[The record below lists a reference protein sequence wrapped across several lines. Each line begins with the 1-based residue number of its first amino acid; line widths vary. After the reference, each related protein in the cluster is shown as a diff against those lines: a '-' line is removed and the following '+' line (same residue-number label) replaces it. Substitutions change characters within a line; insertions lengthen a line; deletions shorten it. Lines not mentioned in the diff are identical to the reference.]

1 MYSINFTWNECLS
14 INYNIIHLIQ
24 CSVNQTKNSNSGV
37 ILQLSQVA
45 YWSRQKQDDKHFIGF
60 LSTVVSERIQ
70 TQKVV
75 NKFNCFFVF
84 FLLIVL
90 AILIIYNVQLA
101 NIQKKKKPNLALLF
115 YWALPFPVPRHRTLS
130 FRDLRIY
137 IDMNNQTS
145 LDDRSM
151 SLDERYMYVH
161 VILILFNLALLPFA

>member
-1 MYSINFTWNECLS
+1 MLIKQKILIPVWYYNYPRELSDQDKNKMINISLDFCRPSLPKGFK
-14 INYNIIHLIQ
+14 HKKLLI
-24 CSVNQTKNSNSGV
+24 SLT
-37 ILQLSQVA
+37 
-45 YWSRQKQDDKHFIGF
+45 GF
-60 LSTVVSERIQ
+60 FL
-70 TQKVV
+70 
-75 NKFNCFFVF
+75 
-84 FLLIVL
+84 FLLIAL

-101 NIQKKKKPNLALLF
+101 NIQKKQKNLALLL

-130 FRDLRIY
+130 FRDLKIY

>member
-1 MYSINFTWNECLS
+1 MLIKQKILIPVWYYNYPRELSDQDKNKMINISLDFCRPSLP
-14 INYNIIHLIQ
+14 
-24 CSVNQTKNSNSGV
+24 KGF
-37 ILQLSQVA
+37 
-45 YWSRQKQDDKHFIGF
+45 KHKKLFISLTGF
-60 LSTVVSERIQ
+60 FL
-70 TQKVV
+70 
-75 NKFNCFFVF
+75 

-101 NIQKKKKPNLALLF
+101 NIQKKKPNLALLF

-130 FRDLRIY
+130 FRDLKIY
-137 IDMNNQTS
+137 FDMNNQTS

>member
-45 YWSRQKQDDKHFIGF
+45 YWSRQKQEDKHFIGF

-75 NKFNCFFVF
+75 NKFNWFFFFF

-101 NIQKKKKPNLALLF
+101 NIQKK
-115 YWALPFPVPRHRTLS
+115 
-130 FRDLRIY
+130 
-137 IDMNNQTS
+137 NQT
-145 LDDRSM
+145 LLYYFIERFRFRSRDIEPCLFEI
-151 SLDERYMYVH
+151 SES
-161 VILILFNLALLPFA
+161 ILTWTTKLLWMIDLCL